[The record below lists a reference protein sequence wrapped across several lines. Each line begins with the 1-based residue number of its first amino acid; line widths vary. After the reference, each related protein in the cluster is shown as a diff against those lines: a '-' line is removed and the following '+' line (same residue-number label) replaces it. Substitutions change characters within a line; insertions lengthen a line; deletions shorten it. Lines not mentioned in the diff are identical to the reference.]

1 MEPLTDAGLIRLL
14 KRMRQYRL
22 LFTVYVLSAF
32 LYAVSAFAL
41 SQTTKPSAFPVA
53 DGALLMGLVSSA
65 AYFAAYWALL
75 GPGAFRSRGPKDVG
89 KAADHIFFSMLFL
102 LAMGEC
108 PGLVALAAASFG
120 AGPPWKLGL
129 LCLWQVVLCALV
141 TPDRDQWDRLLSR
154 WENVCQ

>member
-1 MEPLTDAGLIRLL
+1 VEPLSDAGLLHLFQRI
-14 KRMRQYRL
+14 RQYRL

-32 LYAVSAFAL
+32 LYSAGALAL
-41 SQTTKPSAFPVA
+41 SLGRAAVAPPVA
-53 DGALLMGLVSSA
+53 DGALLLGFVGSA
-65 AYFAAYWALL
+65 ACFAAYWALL
-75 GPGAFRSRGPKDVG
+75 GPGAFRSRAPADVG

-108 PGLVALAAASFG
+108 PGLLALTAAACG

-129 LCLWQVVLCALV
+129 LCLWQVVLCGLV

-154 WENVCQ
+154 WENACK